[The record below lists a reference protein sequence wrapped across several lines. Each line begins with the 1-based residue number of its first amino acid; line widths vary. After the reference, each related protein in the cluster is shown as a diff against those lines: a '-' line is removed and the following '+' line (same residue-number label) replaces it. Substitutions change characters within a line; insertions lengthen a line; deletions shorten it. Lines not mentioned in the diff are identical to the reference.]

1 MLKYFVKGSPK
12 PSKYDYEFKMT
23 YPFDKRKEESSKL
36 LIKYNNKYP
45 IILEKADTS
54 LLPISNKKKYLLPS
68 NLTIGQF
75 ILIIRKQIKLESS
88 NAIFL
93 FVDNN
98 IIPQTIETIEKLY
111 SKYADKDGFL
121 YITYCSENT
130 FG

>member
-23 YPFDKRKEESSKL
+23 YSFDKRKEESSKL